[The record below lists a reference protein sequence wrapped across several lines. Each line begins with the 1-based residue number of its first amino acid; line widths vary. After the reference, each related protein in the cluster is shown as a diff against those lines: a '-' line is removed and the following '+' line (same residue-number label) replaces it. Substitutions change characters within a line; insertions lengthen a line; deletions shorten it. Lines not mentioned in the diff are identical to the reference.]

1 MYCDYRIATTN
12 KKTALGLPEVKLGLM
27 PGMAGTYHLPK
38 LVGYQAALDM
48 ILTGSTVR
56 PDKAKKIGL
65 VDLVVDPAALEN
77 VAITQA
83 KALAQGKLK
92 PTKRKRDWI
101 GWALESNPI
110 GMNFLFSQA
119 KKTVDKASGGK
130 YPAPYAILDV
140 IKGNVGK
147 SRAAHLLDEAQ
158 KFSELAAT
166 KESEA
171 LIGIFLGTSAVKKHD
186 FGKPSHKIEAIGVLG
201 AGLMGAGI
209 AQVSS
214 ETGKYRVLLKD
225 KDQPAV
231 GRGEKMIQDNLKE
244 KLKKKR
250 MTSFEY
256 CDITSRIHLLHDQLP
271 SWKKHYSNA
280 DMVIEAVFEE
290 IGVKHKVLKEMEQI
304 IPSHCI
310 FASNTSAIP
319 IGRIAEASIR
329 PERVIGMHY
338 FSPVPLMPLLEIIPH
353 AGTAPEVAAA
363 AMEVGSKQ
371 GKTPIFVKDVAGF
384 YVNRCLGPF
393 MSEVTALVSEGVDLE
408 LLDKA
413 MKEFGMPVGP
423 ITLTDEVGVD
433 ISAHV
438 GAFMSKADLGV
449 RMQGGNVDIMP
460 KMVAKGLL
468 GRKSGKGFY
477 LYPKNAKK
485 GAKKELN
492 PEALSLIKEIV
503 PAGATSSKVSVEDI
517 QMRIMTRF
525 VNETAF
531 SLQDG
536 IIRSPVDGDI
546 GAVFGIGFPPF
557 IGGPFR
563 MLDSYGIRKF
573 VDLMLKY
580 RDQKGLQFD
589 PCPLLVDY
597 AKAGK
602 KFHN

>member
-1 MYCDYRIATTN
+1 
-12 KKTALGLPEVKLGLM
+12 
-27 PGMAGTYHLPK
+27 
-38 LVGYQAALDM
+38 
-48 ILTGSTVR
+48 
-56 PDKAKKIGL
+56 
-65 VDLVVDPAALEN
+65 
-77 VAITQA
+77 
-83 KALAQGKLK
+83 
-92 PTKRKRDWI
+92 
-101 GWALESNPI
+101 
-110 GMNFLFSQA
+110 
-119 KKTVDKASGGK
+119 
-130 YPAPYAILDV
+130 
-140 IKGNVGK
+140 
-147 SRAAHLLDEAQ
+147 
-158 KFSELAAT
+158 
-166 KESEA
+166 
-171 LIGIFLGTSAVKKHD
+171 
-186 FGKPSHKIEAIGVLG
+186 
-201 AGLMGAGI
+201 
-209 AQVSS
+209 
-214 ETGKYRVLLKD
+214 
-225 KDQPAV
+225 
-231 GRGEKMIQDNLKE
+231 
-244 KLKKKR
+244 
-250 MTSFEY
+250 
-256 CDITSRIHLLHDQLP
+256 
-271 SWKKHYSNA
+271 
-280 DMVIEAVFEE
+280 
-290 IGVKHKVLKEMEQI
+290 
-304 IPSHCI
+304 
-310 FASNTSAIP
+310 
-319 IGRIAEASIR
+319 
-329 PERVIGMHY
+329 MHY